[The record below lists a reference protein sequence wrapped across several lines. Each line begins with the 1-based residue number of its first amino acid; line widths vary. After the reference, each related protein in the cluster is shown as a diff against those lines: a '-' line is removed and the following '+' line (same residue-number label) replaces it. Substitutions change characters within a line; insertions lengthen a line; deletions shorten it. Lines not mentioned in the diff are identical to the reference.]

1 MVRTC
6 RSERPSASCAVTV
19 TLLIPGCKEIAAID
33 QLVVPSADPSAPE
46 SALHVTRVTLSV
58 AEPRSATV
66 PVTLVH
72 CESAVGDDTLSFGSP
87 SGRATART
95 AVALSPSAATA
106 VTVTIVVPEFSGT
119 DGMLQRDVPCA
130 TPVSPRSVLHLT
142 NVIPAAD
149 VAVPAIPMPV
159 LDVVN

>member
-1 MVRTC
+1 MTRRVRAPEGTQLV
-6 RSERPSASCAVTV
+6 ASYD
-19 TLLIPGCKEIAAID
+19 LGID

-87 SGRATART
+87 SGRAT
-95 AVALSPSAATA
+95 
-106 VTVTIVVPEFSGT
+106 VTVTVVVPDFSGT

-142 NVIPAAD
+142 NVMPAA
-149 VAVPAIPMPV
+149 
-159 LDVVN
+159 